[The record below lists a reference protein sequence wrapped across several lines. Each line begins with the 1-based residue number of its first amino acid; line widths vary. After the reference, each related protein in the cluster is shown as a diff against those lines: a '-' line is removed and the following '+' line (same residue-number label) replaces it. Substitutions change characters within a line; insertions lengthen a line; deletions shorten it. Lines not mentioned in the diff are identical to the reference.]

1 MQSNNRPRKACDLCY
16 TRKIKCDG
24 LQPKCSNCVNYKAN
38 CTHTARSRKWKP
50 KVLQDDEPQKE
61 DEIRNLRAQMQE
73 LQQQLAQYKQATEI
87 ALVASAPSPQAD
99 YKDDLAQVRKIRHS
113 LKLPPLQQTMH
124 MIGIYLNTVNSLLPL
139 FHSDTL
145 LRLVGETYAL
155 EPKQRD
161 PIVWAAINV
170 VLAMALQQMP
180 ESNSIGTPYGTTES
194 YLSHAQSVLW
204 AITLSQTQLINIQT
218 LIGMAMLLQT
228 GHDSTPALVIISTAM
243 RLIHKI
249 GLHNRAYSAHLDPVE
264 RQQHA
269 RVFWLAYIVDKDLS
283 LRAQQ
288 PSIQIDEDIDLDFP
302 MSFSTVISGDSSA
315 GLVTS
320 IDGSTTMDYF
330 LARVQLASIQG
341 DIYDHLYSTRAWKR
355 TPEERRLKRENIV
368 HALNNWKASV
378 PSDFRAADVITT
390 TSNNPSVGAFFCI
403 LHTNSLLS
411 LMLITRAHAWDEQ
424 WVGVLRDHG
433 RGVGTL
439 QLPSDWNSLVGQ
451 ARDFMI
457 LFEYVVPR
465 YCWLKWVSTC
475 TYISSMVLLTANN
488 LHDLQHAD
496 FERDS
501 NLIERALAWF
511 GEVAKELPSR
521 KTEVLENICVEAV
534 QAMKTRRAHEIDVKF
549 GGDWLI
555 GFLNS
560 LEPS

>member
-1 MQSNNRPRKACDLCY
+1 
-16 TRKIKCDG
+16 
-24 LQPKCSNCVNYKAN
+24 
-38 CTHTARSRKWKP
+38 
-50 KVLQDDEPQKE
+50 
-61 DEIRNLRAQMQE
+61 
-73 LQQQLAQYKQATEI
+73 
-87 ALVASAPSPQAD
+87 
-99 YKDDLAQVRKIRHS
+99 
-113 LKLPPLQQTMH
+113 
-124 MIGIYLNTVNSLLPL
+124 MIGVYLNTVNSLLPL
-139 FHSDTL
+139 FHPDTL

-161 PIVWAAINV
+161 PVVWAAINV

-180 ESNSIGTPYGTTES
+180 ESNSAGTPYGTTES

-249 GLHNRAYSAHLDPVE
+249 GLQNRAYSAHLDPVE

-269 RVFWLAYIVDKDLS
+269 RVFWLAYIVDRDLS

-288 PSIQIDEDIDLDFP
+288 PSIQIDDDIDLDFP
-302 MSFSTVISGDSSA
+302 MSFSTVTIGDSSA
-315 GLVTS
+315 GVVTS
-320 IDGSTTMDYF
+320 VDGSTTMDYF

-368 HALNNWKASV
+368 LALNHWKASV
-378 PSDFRAADVITT
+378 PSDFGAADVITT

-433 RGVGTL
+433 RGVGAL
-439 QLPSDWNSLVGQ
+439 QRPSDWNSLVGQ

-465 YCWLKWVSTC
+465 YCWLKW
-475 TYISSMVLLTANN
+475 
-488 LHDLQHAD
+488 
-496 FERDS
+496 
-501 NLIERALAWF
+501 
-511 GEVAKELPSR
+511 
-521 KTEVLENICVEAV
+521 
-534 QAMKTRRAHEIDVKF
+534 
-549 GGDWLI
+549 
-555 GFLNS
+555 
-560 LEPS
+560 

>member
-1 MQSNNRPRKACDLCY
+1 
-16 TRKIKCDG
+16 
-24 LQPKCSNCVNYKAN
+24 
-38 CTHTARSRKWKP
+38 
-50 KVLQDDEPQKE
+50 
-61 DEIRNLRAQMQE
+61 
-73 LQQQLAQYKQATEI
+73 
-87 ALVASAPSPQAD
+87 
-99 YKDDLAQVRKIRHS
+99 
-113 LKLPPLQQTMH
+113 MH
-124 MIGIYLNTVNSLLPL
+124 MIGVYLNTVNSLLPL
-139 FHSDTL
+139 FHPDTL

-161 PIVWAAINV
+161 PVVWAAINV
-170 VLAMALQQMP
+170 VLALALQQMP
-180 ESNSIGTPYGTTES
+180 ESNYAGTPYGTAES

-228 GHDSTPALVIISTAM
+228 GHDSTPALVLISTAM
-243 RLIHKI
+243 RLVHKI

-264 RQQHA
+264 RHQHA

-288 PSIQIDEDIDLDFP
+288 PSIQNDEDIDLDFP
-302 MSFSTVISGDSSA
+302 MSFDTLGSGDSDA
-315 GLVTS
+315 GVVTS

-368 HALNNWKASV
+368 LALNNWKASV
-378 PSDFRAADVITT
+378 PSDFGAAAVIAT
-390 TSNNPSVGAFFCI
+390 TSNNPTIGAFFCV
-403 LHTNSLLS
+403 LYTNSLLS

-433 RGVGTL
+433 RGVGTS

-534 QAMKTRRAHEIDVKF
+534 EAMKTRRAHEIDVKF
-549 GGDWLI
+549 GRDWLI

>member
-24 LQPKCSNCVNYKAN
+24 LQPKCSNCVNYKTS

-50 KVLQDDEPQKE
+50 KALQDDEPQKE
-61 DEIRNLRAQMQE
+61 DEIRSLQAQMQE

-87 ALVASAPSPQAD
+87 ASVAPAPSPQAD
-99 YKDDLAQVRKIRHS
+99 FQDDLAQVRKIRHS

-124 MIGIYLNTVNSLLPL
+124 MIGIYLNTVNALLPL

-155 EPKQRD
+155 EPKHRD
-161 PIVWAAINV
+161 PVVWAAINV

-180 ESNSIGTPYGTTES
+180 EGNSVGTPYGTTES

-302 MSFSTVISGDSSA
+302 MSFSTVSNGDSSA
-315 GLVTS
+315 GVVTS

-368 HALNNWKASV
+368 LALNNWKASL
-378 PSDFRAADVITT
+378 PSDFGAADVIKTT
-390 TSNNPSVGAFFCI
+390 RNNPSVGAFFCI

-439 QLPSDWNSLVGQ
+439 QLPSDWNSLLGQ

-465 YCWLKWVSTC
+465 YYWLKWVSTC

-511 GEVAKELPSR
+511 GEIAKELPSR

>member
-1 MQSNNRPRKACDLCY
+1 
-16 TRKIKCDG
+16 
-24 LQPKCSNCVNYKAN
+24 
-38 CTHTARSRKWKP
+38 
-50 KVLQDDEPQKE
+50 
-61 DEIRNLRAQMQE
+61 
-73 LQQQLAQYKQATEI
+73 
-87 ALVASAPSPQAD
+87 
-99 YKDDLAQVRKIRHS
+99 
-113 LKLPPLQQTMH
+113 MH
-124 MIGIYLNTVNSLLPL
+124 MIGVYLNTVNSLLPL
-139 FHSDTL
+139 FHPDTL

-161 PIVWAAINV
+161 PVVWAAINV
-170 VLAMALQQMP
+170 VLALALQQMP
-180 ESNSIGTPYGTTES
+180 ESNYAGTPYGTTES

-228 GHDSTPALVIISTAM
+228 GHDSTPALVLISTAM
-243 RLIHKI
+243 RLVHKI

-264 RQQHA
+264 RHQHA

-288 PSIQIDEDIDLDFP
+288 PSIQNDEDIDLDFP
-302 MSFSTVISGDSSA
+302 MSFNTLGSGDSDA
-315 GLVTS
+315 GVVAS

-368 HALNNWKASV
+368 LALNNWKASV
-378 PSDFRAADVITT
+378 PSDFGAAAVIAT
-390 TSNNPSVGAFFCI
+390 TSNNPTIGAFFCV

-433 RGVGTL
+433 RGVGTS

-465 YCWLKWVSTC
+465 YCWLKW
-475 TYISSMVLLTANN
+475 
-488 LHDLQHAD
+488 
-496 FERDS
+496 
-501 NLIERALAWF
+501 
-511 GEVAKELPSR
+511 
-521 KTEVLENICVEAV
+521 
-534 QAMKTRRAHEIDVKF
+534 
-549 GGDWLI
+549 
-555 GFLNS
+555 
-560 LEPS
+560 